1 MPNIGPLELG
11 LVLIVAL
18 IILDPKKLP
27 DMGRSLGKG
36 MREFK
41 TAISGDSR
49 DDHDDDKAPALT
61 AATDAEL
68 TEERRDR
75 VAAASGPVAPRHIR
89 RAQDGEGLEPVDHP
103 DELRSRLIA
112 SVMALAVAL
121 GLCFWRNDLVL
132 SIMNRPLHGKEPIT
146 LSPAEA
152 FTTTF

>member
-18 IILDPKKLP
+18 IILGPKKLP

-49 DDHDDDKAPALT
+49 DDHEDEKAPALT

-68 TEERRDR
+68 HEERRDR
-75 VAAASGPVAPRHIR
+75 VAAAS
-89 RAQDGEGLEPVDHP
+89 
-103 DELRSRLIA
+103 
-112 SVMALAVAL
+112 
-121 GLCFWRNDLVL
+121 
-132 SIMNRPLHGKEPIT
+132 
-146 LSPAEA
+146 
-152 FTTTF
+152 

>member
-18 IILDPKKLP
+18 IILGPKKLP

-49 DDHDDDKAPALT
+49 DDHDDEKAPALT

-68 TEERRDR
+68 REERRER
-75 VAAASGPVAPRHIR
+75 VAATG
-89 RAQDGEGLEPVDHP
+89 
-103 DELRSRLIA
+103 
-112 SVMALAVAL
+112 
-121 GLCFWRNDLVL
+121 
-132 SIMNRPLHGKEPIT
+132 
-146 LSPAEA
+146 
-152 FTTTF
+152 

>member
-18 IILDPKKLP
+18 IILGPKKLP

-49 DDHDDDKAPALT
+49 DDHDDEKAPALT

-68 TEERRDR
+68 HEERRER
-75 VAAASGPVAPRHIR
+75 VVAAS
-89 RAQDGEGLEPVDHP
+89 
-103 DELRSRLIA
+103 
-112 SVMALAVAL
+112 
-121 GLCFWRNDLVL
+121 
-132 SIMNRPLHGKEPIT
+132 
-146 LSPAEA
+146 
-152 FTTTF
+152 